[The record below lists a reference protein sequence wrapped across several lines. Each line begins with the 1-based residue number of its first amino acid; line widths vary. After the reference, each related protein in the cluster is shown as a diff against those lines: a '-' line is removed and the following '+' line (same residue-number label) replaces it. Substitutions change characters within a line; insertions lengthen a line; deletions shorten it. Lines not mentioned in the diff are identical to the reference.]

1 MGIRVKTPMPVHED
15 NQTCISMAKHPSAQK
30 RTRYV
35 DIRYH
40 FIRDHVNLRHIT
52 MSYCE
57 TRHMLADILTK
68 SMPRADFTRIRNQI
82 LRNVDQYLGHADLP
96 TKAIA
101 ALALLHNAQL

>member
-1 MGIRVKTPMPVHED
+1 
-15 NQTCISMAKHPSAQK
+15 MAKHPSAQK
-30 RTRYV
+30 RTVTRTRYV

-82 LRNVDQYLGHADLP
+82 LRNVDQYLGHTDLP
-96 TKAIA
+96 TKAIV